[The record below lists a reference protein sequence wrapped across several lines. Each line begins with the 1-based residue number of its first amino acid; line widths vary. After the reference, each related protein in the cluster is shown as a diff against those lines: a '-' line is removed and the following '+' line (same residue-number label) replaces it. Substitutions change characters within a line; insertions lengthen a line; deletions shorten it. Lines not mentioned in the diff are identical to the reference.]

1 MGLLGALATANLTLR
16 LFEEKKIYTIF
27 ALVIGFGLGFQLSSS
42 FFNHTMS
49 RTLMVIRQAD
59 KVPKPMDIDPTDT
72 IENVKKCILKNKD
85 IPLDQQVFVIVQDY
99 DHGIPGLL
107 DLLV

>member
-16 LFEEKKIYTIF
+16 LFEEKKIYTTF
-27 ALVIGFGLGFQLSSS
+27 ALFIGFGLGFQLSSS
-42 FFNHTMS
+42 LFNHTMS
-49 RTLMVIRQAD
+49 RKLMVIRQVD
-59 KVPKPMDIDPTDT
+59 KVPKPMDVDPTDT
-72 IENVKKCILKNKD
+72 IENVKKCILKNKG

-107 DLLV
+107 DILV

>member
-1 MGLLGALATANLTLR
+1 
-16 LFEEKKIYTIF
+16 
-27 ALVIGFGLGFQLSSS
+27 
-42 FFNHTMS
+42 
-49 RTLMVIRQAD
+49 MVIRQVD

-72 IENVKKCILKNKD
+72 IENVKKCILENKG

-107 DLLV
+107 DVLV

>member
-1 MGLLGALATANLTLR
+1 
-16 LFEEKKIYTIF
+16 
-27 ALVIGFGLGFQLSSS
+27 
-42 FFNHTMS
+42 MS
-49 RTLMVIRQAD
+49 RTLMVIRQVD

-107 DLLV
+107 DVLV

>member
-1 MGLLGALATANLTLR
+1 
-16 LFEEKKIYTIF
+16 
-27 ALVIGFGLGFQLSSS
+27 V
-42 FFNHTMS
+42 
-49 RTLMVIRQAD
+49 D

-99 DHGIPGLL
+99 DHGITGLL
-107 DLLV
+107 DVLVWIQLIESKYSIFLNIDIKIAICQLLWRGTIFDTKPHLGGKACKVCTRK